1 MMRMGGERNSGTAVR
16 QGDYMC
22 GRREGLCCVSANE
35 NVVQCKNL
43 PEELVFSALGLHC
56 QVAEKVRN
64 VCYLIAV

>member
-1 MMRMGGERNSGTAVR
+1 MGWQSGKETTLVILIPR
-16 QGDYMC
+16 PC
-22 GRREGLCCVSANE
+22 GRREVLRCVSANE